1 VRIQNTD
8 EIRVVLNDLAFPAS
22 KERIVEH
29 ARDRTTTR
37 SDTARALAAMPPG
50 DYANLAE
57 VLRSVPAQPAPE
69 LSETERVYQQ
79 RHHQHAELAEHMR
92 DTRLP
97 PVQEELRRG
106 RPGQEWPP
114 SEPGGQPS

>member
-1 VRIQNTD
+1 VRIQNLD
-8 EIRVVLNDLAFPAS
+8 EIRVVLDDLGFPAS
-22 KERIVEH
+22 KEQIVEH
-29 ARDRTTTR
+29 ARGRDGTR

-69 LSETERVYQQ
+69 LSETERVYQH
-79 RHHQHAELAEHMR
+79 RHHRHADLAEHMR

-97 PVQEELRRG
+97 PVEEELRQG
-106 RPGQEWPP
+106 RQGQE
-114 SEPGGQPS
+114 